1 MSNMIDL
8 EMAEWR
14 GYSAYEVAV
23 HNGFKGTEEEWL
35 AQLHGRD
42 GGVSSINGVAHDDA
56 GNVALTAGN
65 LPVSETDSRT
75 MKQITAD
82 VDKLTK
88 AIQVTDDA
96 LDVGNRYIDNARFR

>member
-1 MSNMIDL
+1 MSKTIDM
-8 EMAEWR
+8 EMDEWR

-42 GGVSSINGVAHDDA
+42 GGVASVNGVTHDET
-56 GNVALTAGN
+56 GNVKLTSGN
-65 LPVSETDSRT
+65 MPVSETDNRT
-75 MKQITAD
+75 LQQVTAD

-88 AIQVTDDA
+88 AISVTDDA
-96 LDVGNRYIDNARFR
+96 LDVGSRYIDNARFR

>member
-1 MSNMIDL
+1 MSKTIDM
-8 EMAEWR
+8 EMDEWR

-42 GGVSSINGVAHDDA
+42 GGVASVNGVTHDET
-56 GNVALTAGN
+56 GNVNLTSGN
-65 LPVSETDSRT
+65 IPVSETDNRT
-75 MKQITAD
+75 LQQVTAD

-88 AIQVTDDA
+88 AISVTDDA
-96 LDVGNRYIDNARFR
+96 LDVGSRYIDNARFR

>member
-1 MSNMIDL
+1 MNNTIDM

-23 HNGFKGTEEEWL
+23 HNGFRGTEEEWL

-42 GGVSSINGVAHDDA
+42 GGVATVNGITHDES
-56 GNVALTAGN
+56 GNVALTAAN
-65 LPVSETDSRT
+65 LPVSETDERT
-75 MKQITAD
+75 MQQVTDD

-96 LDVGNRYIDNARFR
+96 LDVGSRYIDNARFR